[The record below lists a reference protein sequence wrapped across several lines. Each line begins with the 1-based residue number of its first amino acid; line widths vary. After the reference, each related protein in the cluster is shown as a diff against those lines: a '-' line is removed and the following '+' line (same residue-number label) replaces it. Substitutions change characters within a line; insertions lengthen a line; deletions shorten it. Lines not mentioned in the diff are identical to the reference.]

1 MELNPAK
8 IGYVTPAKLDDGNI
22 VEFSCVTN
30 GGSAR
35 WHDRQK
41 VMYKIKTECSRQ
53 GLRNGTDYLFMKT
66 TDSTIRI
73 WFKDPSLVS
82 YMAMWDEFNNKTEY

>member
-8 IGYVTPAKLDDGNI
+8 IDYVTPAKLDDGNI
-22 VEFSCVTN
+22 VEFSCVT
-30 GGSAR
+30 GGNR

-53 GLRNGTDYLFMKT
+53 GLRNGTDYLVLKT
-66 TDSTIRI
+66 TDDTICV

-82 YMAMWDEFNNKTEY
+82 YMAMWSEFNNKTEY